1 MGLLL
6 LCAVLA
12 AAGAPDFVSSGES
25 NEKLHQINS
34 RISRLKKRE
43 RYKRQKWGISG
54 KLKKKKIAVSDV
66 ALPSFVLSC
75 GLLLRCFVTAIKRVF
90 FSFK

>member
-54 KLKKKKIAVSDV
+54 KLKKKKNR
-66 ALPSFVLSC
+66 C
-75 GLLLRCFVTAIKRVF
+75 LRCGASFLRFVMRASLALFRDRNQEGF
-90 FSFK
+90 FFF